1 LKFWFPVTV
10 SSAKKLTAA
19 PGVKGKLGVWHRNG
33 FFQATL
39 RGRPLYTFIG
49 DSKKAVATGE
59 GIKSFGGT
67 WHLIKTSA
75 TNPGH
80 EHDKQHAQHNRDD
93 HDHPVPVPTLL
104 LNADIKG

>member
-1 LKFWFPVTV
+1 MKFWFPVTIF
-10 SSAKKLTAA
+10 SAKKLTAA

-67 WHLIKTSA
+67 WHVIKTSA
-75 TNPGH
+75 TTKATSTTNSTPSTTTTT
-80 EHDKQHAQHNRDD
+80 ATTATTTTT
-93 HDHPVPVPTLL
+93 PCLYPPCY
-104 LNADIKG
+104 